1 MIEINLKA
9 NTQST
14 ADKHT
19 RIKEIEE
26 MKREVQEVLQFIKK
40 TKRTIKKLQKHNKA
54 KLVEGTEENS
64 GLETINS
71 NEIQIVCIE
80 FDDNLSWGALENLTE
95 SKYNTLPDND
105 KSFVKL
111 VNSLFF
117 PKMRSISD
125 IINDNSS
132 LKSWKEHIK
141 NLRPIIENKKGIPF
155 GEYLFKESLKFSKEI
170 YDSYTRNVLF
180 GKGYD
185 EDHKR
190 KITREFFNKHGS
202 DITEN
207 IRKKHDLTHEEAR
220 IFTIYL
226 ACMSDFD
233 KKVLGFDYG
242 SMHEFFQNVW
252 IKINHDRDEFR
263 GKQHIS
269 KDSQKV
275 IVHSDFSRFKSSVS
289 LGFDSYF
296 TLLNRNKFE
305 LWFSEQK
312 CGGSYSICKNFKNI
326 GDPLHKSVFNLAQK
340 RTNNKFQ
347 DILQKIGFTVLQSID
362 FSNSLFK
369 RYTYYYDAQGN
380 NFLQKMKSTK
390 YQHDLIFG
398 LERNKIPNAK
408 QLTRKLI
415 KSAKDNH
422 RLIALMQNGYTLSDE
437 SKVINHLDIIN
448 RKEQPLCIIG
458 EIFSFKPIKNEKGD
472 YIVSIEGYSQ
482 KLLKKIQKTHSVF
495 NSELY
500 YQLNSIFKSIS
511 ISRNCKI
518 EETVASPKYIESLLF
533 AYNEILHEI
542 YQYLIDSKNFT
553 SFEMLKDGKTFVC
566 SEIASEDISN
576 VKLWLEKNQKMY
588 SAIPYTTNYVWKL
601 PLYGKLKEIS
611 RNNPIKLS
619 ETKELAFK
627 KLFSYNDKEVLDFLK
642 EMTSKDFS
650 EEDFEQKVK
659 TDPEHSLIFSILYL
673 LKGNTRLKLRKNL
686 FEQGDLV
693 RSLIFLDEKSNPVRT
708 FGDDKNLSS
717 MENPYL
723 NIKIDFNEIFSIN
736 RFLDRNVLSTFPIA
750 IKSGK
755 SSTRHSE
762 LKFRFCRVDGIRAG
776 KKGVKAREMYIER
789 IREMLS
795 HVDEINDAI
804 ETLYSKPAISFN
816 LLRGENREIM
826 MKLFIYLFFE
836 YNEVWKE
843 FSNSLLD
850 YLKKNLFLLT
860 EDMILNSYFIKSG
873 WNITFKSIKKI
884 EGQKWLIHYIVNKN
898 SGKVFDRKIEV
909 LPAFANIR
917 FKNSSKESIRDI
929 KAELTLFCNY
939 NPLFLKILKILE
951 SGIAPLVFSKGKDNL
966 DSKTSYSWKN
976 SVDWMEKVC
985 V

>member
-1 MIEINLKA
+1 MIAINLKA
-9 NTQST
+9 DTHAI
-14 ADKHT
+14 ADKLS
-19 RIKEIEE
+19 KAEEIEE
-26 MKREVQEVLQFIKK
+26 MKREAQEVLLFIKK
-40 TKRTIKKLQKHNKA
+40 TKKSIEKLQKHNKA
-54 KLVEGTEENS
+54 KLVEGAEENS
-64 GLETINS
+64 GLETTKS
-71 NEIQIVCIE
+71 TEIQIVCIE

-95 SKYNTLPDND
+95 CKYNTLPDND

-125 IINDNSS
+125 IINDKSS

-141 NLRPIIENKKGIPF
+141 NLRSIIENKKGVPF
-155 GEYLFKESLKFSKEI
+155 GEYLFKENLKFSKEI
-170 YDSYTRNVLF
+170 YDSYTRNVFF

-185 EDHKR
+185 EDYKR

-207 IRKKHDLTHEEAR
+207 IRKRYNLISEEAR
-220 IFTIYL
+220 VFTIYL

-252 IKINHDRDEFR
+252 IKINHNQDEFR
-263 GKQHIS
+263 GKQQTS
-269 KDSQKV
+269 SNNLKV

-296 TLLNRNKFE
+296 TLLNHNKFE

-312 CGGSYSICKNFKNI
+312 CGSSYSICKNFKNI

-347 DILQKIGFTVLQSID
+347 DILQRLGFTVLQSID

-390 YQHDLIFG
+390 YKHDLIFG
-398 LERNKIPNAK
+398 LERNMIPNAK
-408 QLTRKLI
+408 QLTNKLI

-437 SKVINHLDIIN
+437 AKVINHLDIIN
-448 RKEQPLCIIG
+448 RKNQPIRIVG

-472 YIVSIEGYSQ
+472 YIVSIEGYSK
-482 KLLKKIQKTHSVF
+482 KLLKKLQKTHSVF

-500 YQLNSIFKSIS
+500 YQLNSIFRSIS

-518 EETVASPKYIESLLF
+518 EKTMVSPKYIESLLF

-542 YQYLIDSKNFT
+542 YQYFVDSKNFV
-553 SFEMLKDGKTFVC
+553 SFELLKDGKTFVC

-576 VKLWLEKNQKMY
+576 VKLWLKKNQKMY
-588 SAIPYTTNYVWKL
+588 SAIPYTINYIWKL

-619 ETKELAFK
+619 ESKELAFIN
-627 KLFSYNDKEVLDFLK
+627 LFSYNDKEVLDFLNDID
-642 EMTSKDFS
+642 SNDFS
-650 EEDFEQKVK
+650 EEDFEKRVK
-659 TDPEHSLIFSILYL
+659 TNPEHSLIFNILYL
-673 LKGNTRLKLRKNL
+673 LKGNTKLKLRKNL

-693 RSLIFLDEKSNPVRT
+693 RSLIFLDEKDNPIRVFEENKDFKER
-708 FGDDKNLSS
+708 
-717 MENPYL
+717 ENPLL
-723 NIKIDFNEIFSIN
+723 NIKIDFSEIFSMN
-736 RFLDRNVLSTFPIA
+736 RLLDRNILSTFPIA
-750 IKSGK
+750 VKSGK
-755 SSTRHSE
+755 SVIRNSE
-762 LKFRFCRVDGIRAG
+762 LKFRFCRVDGKRAG
-776 KKGVKAREMYIER
+776 EKGKKARKLYIER
-789 IREMLS
+789 IREKLS
-795 HVDEINDAI
+795 HVEEINDLI
-804 ETLYSKPAISFN
+804 EMLYLKPAISFN
-816 LLRGENREIM
+816 LLRGENRENM

-836 YNEVWKE
+836 YFEVWEE
-843 FSNSLLD
+843 FSNSIVI
-850 YLKKNLFLLT
+850 YLKQNLQLGANDMVSSKHLT
-860 EDMILNSYFIKSG
+860 DEG
-873 WNITFKSIKKI
+873 WRIALKSIEEDSDK
-884 EGQKWLIHYIVNKN
+884 KWLINYVVKNDSSIV
-898 SGKVFDRKIEV
+898 IERRVKV
-909 LPAFANIR
+909 LPAFVNIIN
-917 FKNSSKESIRDI
+917 KNTSKERFAYMED
-929 KAELTLFCNY
+929 LTLFCNY
-939 NPLFLKILKILE
+939 NSLYMDVLEILKTEIM
-951 SGIAPLVFSKGKDNL
+951 PLMTVDDKKEV
-966 DSKTSYSWKN
+966 DSKINFEWRNISE
-976 SVDWMEKVC
+976 WMEEAFA
-985 V
+985 